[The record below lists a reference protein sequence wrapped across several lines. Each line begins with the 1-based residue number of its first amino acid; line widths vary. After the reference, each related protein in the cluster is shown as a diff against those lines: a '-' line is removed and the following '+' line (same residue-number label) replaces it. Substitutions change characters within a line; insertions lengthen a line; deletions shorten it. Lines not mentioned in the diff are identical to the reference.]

1 MERIAI
7 FAALQWECAPVLRH
21 MRQVRRERL
30 GDFTLWR
37 STQDDRE
44 IWLMKTGMG
53 MHQAQTAAQAMTDA
67 GSFAVFC
74 STGCAGALAP
84 DMIPGDLAVAT
95 EVIGDPSGQRFATH
109 LDHCERA
116 RSAAQRL
123 GLRATAGQVLCS
135 PHALTTAMSKRA
147 AAAAGSIAVEM
158 EGAPIAARA
167 AAAGI
172 PFISVRAILDT
183 ADMELP
189 HAGKFIEP
197 RTGTIK
203 PLALA
208 SYLLTHPRA
217 LPGLMGM
224 QRMRNAAQLSLE
236 RFFGAWLGNNS

>member
-1 MERIAI
+1 MERVAI
-7 FAALQWECAPVLRH
+7 FAALQWECVPVLRH
-21 MRQVRRERL
+21 MRQVNRDRL
-30 GDFTLWR
+30 GEFALWR
-37 STQDDRE
+37 STQGERE

-53 MHQAQTAAQAMTDA
+53 MQQAQAAACTMTDT
-67 GSFAVFC
+67 GSFAVFF

-84 DMIPGDLAVAT
+84 DLIPGDLAVAT
-95 EVIGDPSGQRFATH
+95 EVIGDTSGRRFAA
-109 LDHCERA
+109 DPYHCERA
-116 RSAAQRL
+116 RSAAHRL
-123 GLRATAGQVLCS
+123 GLRATAGPVLCS
-135 PHALTTAMSKRA
+135 PHALTTVFAKRA
-147 AAAAGSIAVEM
+147 AAAEGSIAVEM

-172 PFISVRAILDT
+172 PFVSVRAILDT

-197 RTGTIK
+197 QSGTIN

-208 SYLLTHPRA
+208 SYLLTHPGA

-236 RFFGAWLGNNS
+236 KFFGAWLGDNS